1 MNPEAKQPAQ
11 SRNQSRWRA
20 HVARQDKSGLNR
32 AEYCR
37 QHSLSYHALTY
48 WSRKLS
54 KPVRPSERSLVPV
67 TLRSSIQQT
76 TQQLPSASLKIVLPG
91 QATIEIG
98 DDFLPATLNKLLD
111 TFKARQ
117 CCQ

>member
-1 MNPEAKQPAQ
+1 MNTKVNQPER
-11 SRNQSRWRA
+11 SRNQHRWQA
-20 HVARQDKSGLNR
+20 HVTQQVKSGLNR

-48 WSRKLS
+48 WCRRLS
-54 KPVRPSERSLVPV
+54 KPMCLPERSLVPV
-67 TLRSSIQQT
+67 ILRSSIQQMEE
-76 TQQLPSASLKIVLPG
+76 QQAASLKILLPG

>member
-1 MNPEAKQPAQ
+1 MNTKAPQPER
-11 SRNQSRWRA
+11 SRNHRRWQV
-20 HVARQDKSGLNR
+20 HVAQQLKSGLNR

-37 QHSLSYHALTY
+37 QHSLSYHTLSY
-48 WSRKLS
+48 WCRKLS
-54 KPVRPSERSLVPV
+54 KPMHSPERSLVPV
-67 TLRSSIQQT
+67 TLRSSIQQMT
-76 TQQLPSASLKIVLPG
+76 KQQSTPLKIVLPG

-111 TFKARQ
+111 TLKARQ

>member
-1 MNPEAKQPAQ
+1 MNPKVNQPKR
-11 SRNQSRWRA
+11 SRNQRHWQA
-20 HVARQDKSGLNR
+20 HVTQQVMSGLNR

-37 QHSLSYHALTY
+37 QHNLSYHALTY
-48 WSRKLS
+48 WCGKLS
-54 KPVRPSERSLVPV
+54 KPMCPPERSLVPV
-67 TLRSSIQQT
+67 TIRSTIQPIAEQ
-76 TQQLPSASLKIVLPG
+76 PSVSLKILLPG

>member
-1 MNPEAKQPAQ
+1 MHKKTNQPERP
-11 SRNQSRWRA
+11 RNQRHWQA
-20 HVARQDKSGLNR
+20 HVTQQVKSGLNR

-37 QHSLSYHALTY
+37 QHSLSYHTMTY

-54 KPVRPSERSLVPV
+54 KSVYSPVKSLVPII
-67 TLRSSIQQT
+67 LRSNSQQMT
-76 TQQLPSASLKIVLPG
+76 EQQPASLKILLPG

-98 DDFLPATLNKLLD
+98 DDFLPATLNRLLD

>member
-1 MNPEAKQPAQ
+1 MNTKVTQPKR
-11 SRNQSRWRA
+11 SRQQRCWQA
-20 HVARQDKSGLNR
+20 HVARQVKSGLSR

-37 QHSLSYHALTY
+37 QHSLSYHAMTY
-48 WSRKLS
+48 WRRKVS
-54 KPVRPSERSLVPV
+54 KSIHSPEKSLVPI
-67 TLRSSIQQT
+67 T
-76 TQQLPSASLKIVLPG
+76 LPSSLQKIVGKQSTSLRILLPG

-117 CCQ
+117 CCR

>member
-1 MNPEAKQPAQ
+1 MNTKVNQAKR
-11 SRNQSRWRA
+11 SRNQRRWQV
-20 HVARQDKSGLNR
+20 HVAQQIKSGLNR

-37 QHSLSYHALTY
+37 QHNLSYHALAY
-48 WSRKLS
+48 WCRKLS
-54 KPVRPSERSLVPV
+54 KPMHPQEKSLVPV
-67 TLRSSIQQT
+67 TIRSNIHQLAAQQ
-76 TQQLPSASLKIVLPG
+76 SASLRILLPG